1 MKWGFAND
9 VSLQIWQIWEIVVF
23 RSRSQDVPTLSGTVR
38 KTLQGKTSSPI
49 IINTKEDFSN
59 KLSFTFLLQPY
70 PQDIPFP
77 LFSTP
82 PSPSPC
88 APPLTCL
95 ISSSSSHV
103 VFQVGPVLGK
113 GGFGIVYAG
122 VRNRD
127 GLKVAIKHVAK
138 VKIKEWGY
146 VSQSSSS
153 CLRGSYKRKR
163 SNLEFLSM
171 WSKVNPKY
179 DLLF

>member
-9 VSLQIWQIWEIVVF
+9 VSLKIWQIWEIVVF

-59 KLSFTFLLQPY
+59 KLSLTFLLQPL
-70 PQDIPFP
+70 PSRHS
-77 LFSTP
+77 FSF
-82 PSPSPC
+82 
-88 APPLTCL
+88 
-95 ISSSSSHV
+95 SSFFLLHLSHLLLKHF

>member
-1 MKWGFAND
+1 MTLYHLHKTQLDSTPLKPSIYFLWGMEMKWGFAND

-77 LFSTP
+77 SPLFFSF
-82 PSPSPC
+82 
-88 APPLTCL
+88 TCL

-146 VSQSSSS
+146 VSQSS
-153 CLRGSYKRKR
+153 
-163 SNLEFLSM
+163 
-171 WSKVNPKY
+171 
-179 DLLF
+179 